1 MMALIA
7 VAMLCAAAAFAA
19 VTVAVVAAPMAANA
33 LQAVLIWGGGR
44 RKNSF
49 SHPSISPTL
58 TSETRKK

>member
-33 LQAVLIWGGGR
+33 LQAVLIWGGE
-44 RKNSF
+44 KLI
-49 SHPSISPTL
+49 HLHTL
-58 TSETRKK
+58 